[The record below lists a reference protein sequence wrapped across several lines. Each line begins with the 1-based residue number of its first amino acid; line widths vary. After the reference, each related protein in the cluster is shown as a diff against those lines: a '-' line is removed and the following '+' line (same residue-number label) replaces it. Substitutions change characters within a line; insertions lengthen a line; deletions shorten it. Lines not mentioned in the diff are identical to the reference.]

1 MPASLVRPGLLLVI
15 DNLILV
21 ISGWLFWIVTTKF
34 ATAGEIG
41 SSTSIITLMTFI
53 SGLLILGFEFPLLK
67 DRIARTDPANADEA
81 KEKRKPMFW
90 TIFLFAMGINVAA
103 MPILW
108 LVLSGTFAATAS
120 ETLIFALSLFF
131 ITGLSTISKYAL
143 LGILSTKL
151 VLIADIVATLTRFS
165 VAIPLLMYG
174 NQAVFAVVF
183 GNFMSALLLCI
194 IVTAGAVARLG
205 TALGTRR
212 ELLVSI
218 REALSNFPSK
228 VARFSITPLAII
240 LLTFA
245 GVSASE
251 IGIFFVALIISLAAG
266 TLANSITTVSLP
278 ASREGADSFR
288 LSLKLGLTLT
298 SPFIVIL
305 FVFPG
310 NILSLIDTGYAA
322 GSDMLAVLALAVFPS
337 AMLFNLIMR
346 LNSESDNR
354 MIILIG
360 VAQLAVL
367 GATFAILVGEFT
379 GLGAAISILAAYTVP
394 AVILLRRL
402 TKEEHSL
409 VIRTIISLA
418 SGVALGVFIQ
428 YAITGIIA
436 MAAAFLFTFVVMHLL
451 RALRFR
457 EISDLVVSIRNR
469 T

>member
-1 MPASLVRPGLLLVI
+1 LLVI
-15 DNLILV
+15 DNFILV

-41 SSTSIITLMTFI
+41 SSTAIITLMTFI

-67 DRIARTDPANADEA
+67 DRIARTDSANQNADLV

-90 TIFLFAMGINVAA
+90 TIFLFAMGINLAA

-108 LVLSGTFAATAS
+108 LVLSGTFATATS
-120 ETLIFALSLFF
+120 DTLVFALSLFL

-151 VLIADIVATLTRFS
+151 VLMADIVATLTRFS
-165 VAIPLLMYG
+165 VAIPLLVYG
-174 NQAVFAVVF
+174 GQAVFAVVF
-183 GNFMSALLLCI
+183 GNFMSALLLCV
-194 IVTAGAVARLG
+194 IVTIGAVVRLG
-205 TALGTRR
+205 TALGTRK
-212 ELLVSI
+212 ELLSSLK
-218 REALSNFPSK
+218 EALSNFPSK
-228 VARFSITPLAII
+228 IARFSITPLAII

-266 TLANSITTVSLP
+266 SLASSITTVSLP
-278 ASREGADSFR
+278 ASSEGGDSFR

-298 SPFIVIL
+298 TPFIVIL

-322 GSDMLAVLALAVFPS
+322 GSNMLSVLALAVFPS
-337 AMLFNLIMR
+337 TMLFNLIMR
-346 LNSESDNR
+346 LNSQSDNR

-360 VAQLAVL
+360 VTQLAVL
-367 GATFAILVGEFT
+367 GATFAILVDEFT
-379 GLGAAISILAAYTVP
+379 GLGAAVSILAAYSIP
-394 AVILLRRL
+394 AALLLRRL
-402 TKEEHSL
+402 TKEEHYL
-409 VIRTIISLA
+409 VIKTIIA
-418 SGVALGVFIQ
+418 IAAGVVIGVFIQ
-428 YAITGIIA
+428 YVVTGIIA
-436 MAAAFLFTFVVMHLL
+436 MVAAFLFTFAAMHLL

-457 EISDLVVSIRNR
+457 EISDLVISIRHR